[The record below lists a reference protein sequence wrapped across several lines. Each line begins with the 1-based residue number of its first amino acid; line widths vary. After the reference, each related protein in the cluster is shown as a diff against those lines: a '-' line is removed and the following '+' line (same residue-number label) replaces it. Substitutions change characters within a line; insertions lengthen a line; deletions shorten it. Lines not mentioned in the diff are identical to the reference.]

1 MVTRWQHFLTTHEF
15 WGSFFFLFL
24 VFYCNFLAILY
35 WNRVDFWCGICFQCI
50 GNNLVIYRRFSILFH
65 VLFCIYVITVCSIKF
80 PLLSSS
86 SFWDQ
91 LFDIYY
97 CVRVNSELLISPTC
111 FLRMGALQ
119 RATGT
124 QGSLWRYT
132 ACLLHAPSSLSPRTL
147 QPWYP
152 RQSGSRDVTTS
163 PGHYGLRGIEPAFLF
178 LCFSGFALRF

>member
-1 MVTRWQHFLTTHEF
+1 MVTRWQHFLTSHEF

-97 CVRVNSELLISPTC
+97 CVYVNSKLLVSHTC
-111 FLRMGALQ
+111 IWGRCGRQ
-119 RATGT
+119 RHSRAIVE
-124 QGSLWRYT
+124 
-132 ACLLHAPSSLSPRTL
+132 AHCLPRARSSLSPGTV
-147 QPWYP
+147 QPRDP
-152 RQSGSRDVTTS
+152 SQSGSGDVTT
-163 PGHYGLRGIEPAFLF
+163 A
-178 LCFSGFALRF
+178 